1 MTLYEYVLLKYSVTE
16 VNKLDPIDLL
26 LVISNALAESAAA
39 APPPGLPNKDGVT
52 VDDMML

>member
-39 APPPGLPNKDGVT
+39 PAPGLPNKDGVT